1 MDHQAMCR
9 AIDNRRMQTM
19 RLFITRH
26 PRRALLGVAA
36 LTTGLCV
43 SGSLATVTP
52 AHAALACRSDPIVVL
67 SNGVVLDLS
76 ATLDADVSQVQE
88 IHYKLHGPHG
98 VSVVRA
104 ISTDG
109 AVQYKERFE
118 FKDDSHGDDKAATSA
133 AETYRVEVT
142 TKTADGHHTGWATIA
157 GGYAVDLGITP
168 AMVGLTAFQ
177 FDASVP
183 QADAAGPQGDGGK
196 GTDAPPPPHADDNA
210 AALPD
215 TVTTALAAWAN
226 NASWHASMS
235 SPPGQADKMLAASIA
250 L

>member
-1 MDHQAMCR
+1 MTLFT
-9 AIDNRRMQTM
+9 RRPSQ
-19 RLFITRH
+19 
-26 PRRALLGVAA
+26 RALLGGVALAAA
-36 LTTGLCV
+36 LV
-43 SGSLATVTP
+43 AVAPRAVTP
-52 AHAALACRSDPIVVL
+52 AHAAIGCRSDPIVVL

-98 VSVVRA
+98 LSVVRA

-109 AVQYKERFE
+109 AVQYKEHFE
-118 FKDDSHGDDKAATSA
+118 FKDDSHGDDKAASNA
-133 AETYRVEVT
+133 SSVETYRVEVT

-183 QADAAGPQGDGGK
+183 QGDASGPQGDASGPQGDASHGK
-196 GTDAPPPPHADDNA
+196 DAPPPPHADDNA
-210 AALPD
+210 SALPD
-215 TVTTALAAWAN
+215 TVTTALATWAST
-226 NASWHASMS
+226 AAWHASMS
-235 SPPGQADKMLAASIA
+235 SPPGQADKILAATIA

>member
-1 MDHQAMCR
+1 M
-9 AIDNRRMQTM
+9 T
-19 RLFITRH
+19 LFTPRP
-26 PRRALLGVAA
+26 PRRALLGGVALAAA
-36 LTTGLCV
+36 LV
-43 SGSLATVTP
+43 ASAPRAVTP
-52 AHAALACRSDPIVVL
+52 AHAAVGCRSDPIVVL

-98 VSVVRA
+98 LSVVRA

-109 AVQYKERFE
+109 AVRYKEHFE
-118 FKDDSHGDDKAATSA
+118 FKDDSHGDDKDANASGVA
-133 AETYRVEVT
+133 TYRVEVT

-157 GGYAVDLGITP
+157 GGYAADLGITP

-183 QADAAGPQGDGGK
+183 QGDGGK
-196 GTDAPPPPHADDNA
+196 SKDAPPPPHADDNA
-210 AALPD
+210 SALPD
-215 TVTTALAAWAN
+215 TVTTALATWAS
-226 NASWHASMS
+226 NATWHASMS
-235 SPPGQADKMLAASIA
+235 SSPGQADKILAATIA